1 MRAIFLGCVAVA
13 AALSGCTVRYSA
25 GTYSPESATTS
36 QVSVSSGTHL
46 GNAIIIGIMLADGI
60 EYFRLGQGGR
70 ALAADPARPINV
82 QDCTRPVDPGAGN
95 LLCR

>member
-1 MRAIFLGCVAVA
+1 MRSILLGCVAA

-25 GTYSPESATTS
+25 GTHPSGGAIAS
-36 QVSVSSGTHL
+36 QVSVSSGTSV
-46 GNAIIIGIMLADGI
+46 GNAIIIGIVLADGMR
-60 EYFRLGQGGR
+60 YFRLDQDGR
-70 ALAADPARPINV
+70 ALEADPARPINV